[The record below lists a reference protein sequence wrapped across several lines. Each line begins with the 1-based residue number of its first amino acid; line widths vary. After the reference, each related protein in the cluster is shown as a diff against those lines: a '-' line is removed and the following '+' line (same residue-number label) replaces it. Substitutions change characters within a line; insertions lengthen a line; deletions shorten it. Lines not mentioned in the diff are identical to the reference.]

1 MVKIA
6 CKCSAGLYVAVI
18 YLQMSHLQSNSSHIY
33 HITSQSTFLPASV
46 TVENHVMSQPLACNY
61 GSMMVQQDG
70 APLSFNKIAH
80 HDLKKMEYHCRSTRW
95 CTMTAQQEGASLSC
109 NKMAHQDGSRRWG
122 TTVL

>member
-1 MVKIA
+1 MLSH
-6 CKCSAGLYVAVI
+6 CLMSEQQDQNNGTAV
-18 YLQMSHLQSNSSHIY
+18 L
-33 HITSQSTFLPASV
+33 
-46 TVENHVMSQPLACNY
+46 
-61 GSMMVQQDG
+61 QQDG